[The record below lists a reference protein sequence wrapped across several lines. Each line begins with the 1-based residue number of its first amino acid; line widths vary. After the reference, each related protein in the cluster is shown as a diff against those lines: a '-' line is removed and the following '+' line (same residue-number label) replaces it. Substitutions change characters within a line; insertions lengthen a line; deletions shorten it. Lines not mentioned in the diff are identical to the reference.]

1 MAPVTRKSVA
11 DKLGSEEPV
20 AAEPP
25 APKIPPPR
33 RGVVGGEAENVR
45 VVNLPSPP
53 KRALEKPK
61 EEEKEEVT
69 DDEVI
74 DVEDYDEKCRMIRII
89 IRALRAELGVKKEKR
104 SKTVKIKQ
112 EPSPNCKQWN
122 TVLKLKDP
130 VRFASFMEG
139 SSHLIDDEILEYE
152 TSHFNVDISDD
163 DDDEEQ
169 DEATPTARYRKFA
182 AQRSATNGRVPAAA
196 AGGTTST
203 PTTARPT
210 IGGRSSRSRSRQP
223 VPTAPPRNEIE
234 LSDDED

>member
-11 DKLGSEEPV
+11 DKRGSDEPV

-112 EPSPNCKQWN
+112 EP
-122 TVLKLKDP
+122 
-130 VRFASFMEG
+130 
-139 SSHLIDDEILEYE
+139 
-152 TSHFNVDISDD
+152 
-163 DDDEEQ
+163 
-169 DEATPTARYRKFA
+169 
-182 AQRSATNGRVPAAA
+182 
-196 AGGTTST
+196 
-203 PTTARPT
+203 
-210 IGGRSSRSRSRQP
+210 
-223 VPTAPPRNEIE
+223 
-234 LSDDED
+234 